1 MPLRVAVIGA
11 GAAGLCALRHLTARP
26 SAFTA
31 LGFEQT
37 SNVGGTWVYTEDT
50 GLDRNGLPIHSS
62 VYKNMTTNL
71 PVEVMAFPDFPFNED
86 LPSFVKHTDV
96 CQYLTDYTD
105 RFHLRD
111 HIRFNTQVEL
121 VEPETT
127 QAGRTTWHLR
137 TRNVTDPTCGLEDHK
152 FDCVM
157 VCNGHYAEPLVCSL
171 PGQSQF
177 KGLVMHS
184 HDYRHP
190 EVFSDMNVLCLGA
203 GPSGRDIS
211 IEMAPFAKQVYWS
224 HKKKM
229 GLYAPLPTN
238 LRETATV
245 ASLKPDSAV
254 LTTGEELRLDAF
266 IICTGYLYTF
276 PFLAPSCHVKVEDK
290 RVTPLYK
297 HTLHTEYTSLAFIG
311 LCSNTLPFPQF
322 DCQIRF
328 CLAAWDGSMELPTQ
342 AEMDADTEC
351 DYKAKLATGE
361 PHRHAHK
368 LAGKQWEY
376 YDKLASLAGFP
387 PLPRILQQISDN
399 IDDER
404 ANNILGYKHM
414 KVEMIAP
421 DACILKKC
429 HE

>member
-1 MPLRVAVIGA
+1 MVFFSKV
-11 GAAGLCALRHLTARP
+11 
-26 SAFTA
+26 
-31 LGFEQT
+31 
-37 SNVGGTWVYTEDT
+37 T
-50 GLDRNGLPIHSS
+50 G
-62 VYKNMTTNL
+62 NMSL
-71 PVEVMAFPDFPFNED
+71 
-86 LPSFVKHTDV
+86 FVV
-96 CQYLTDYTD
+96 
-105 RFHLRD
+105 
-111 HIRFNTQVEL
+111 HINQQL
-121 VEPETT
+121 
-127 QAGRTTWHLR
+127 
-137 TRNVTDPTCGLEDHK
+137 
-152 FDCVM
+152 
-157 VCNGHYAEPLVCSL
+157 
-171 PGQSQF
+171 
-177 KGLVMHS
+177 
-184 HDYRHP
+184 
-190 EVFSDMNVLCLGA
+190 
-203 GPSGRDIS
+203 
-211 IEMAPFAKQVYWS
+211 QVYWS

-238 LRETATV
+238 LRETAAV

-297 HTLHTEYTSLAFIG
+297 HTLHTEYTPLAFIG

-368 LAGKQWEY
+368 LAGRQWEY